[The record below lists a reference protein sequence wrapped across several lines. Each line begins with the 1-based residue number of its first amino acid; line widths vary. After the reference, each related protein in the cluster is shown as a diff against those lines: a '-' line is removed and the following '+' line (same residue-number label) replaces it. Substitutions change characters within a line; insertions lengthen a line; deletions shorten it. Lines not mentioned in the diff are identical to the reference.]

1 MSELTGRV
9 VVVTG
14 AASGL
19 GAATAGVLAGAGATV
34 VIADVA
40 EDAAKR
46 VATDIE
52 SSGGRA
58 TAAVVDLTA
67 AEQIEELLRGAR
79 EQHGRLDAL
88 VNNAGVDRTVGIDE
102 LTVQEWDHILGVNL
116 RAPFIASKHALEIM
130 KRQGSGHIVNIA
142 STAAKR
148 AWANASAYH
157 ASKWGLLG
165 FTHALH
171 TEARPHNV
179 KVTAVVSGGMRTPFL
194 LERFP
199 DLDLGVLQDPRNVA
213 ETIRFVLTQPD
224 ETVIP
229 EVMVLPMR
237 ETSWP

>member
-1 MSELTGRV
+1 VTGLTDRV
-9 VVVTG
+9 VLVTG

-19 GAATAGVLAGAGATV
+19 GAATARVLAAAGAAV
-34 VIADVA
+34 VIADIA
-40 EDAAKR
+40 EPAAKK
-46 VATDIE
+46 VAADIE
-52 SSGGRA
+52 SAGGRA
-58 TAAVVDLTA
+58 AAAMVDLTVGG
-67 AEQIEELLRGAR
+67 QIEEVVRAAT

-88 VNNAGVDRTVGIDE
+88 INNAGIDRTVGVGE
-102 LTVQEWDHILGVNL
+102 LRIEEWDRILAVNL
-116 RAPFIASKHALEIM
+116 RAPFIASKHALEVM
-130 KRQGSGHIVNIA
+130 KRQGFGHIVNIT

-165 FTHALH
+165 FSHALH

-179 KVTAVVSGGMRTPFL
+179 KVTAVVSGGMQTPFL

-199 DLDLGVLQDPRNVA
+199 DLDLGTLQDPRNVA
-213 ETIRFVLTQPD
+213 ETIRFVLMQPN

-229 EVMVLPMR
+229 EVLVLPMR

>member
-1 MSELTGRV
+1 MIGLEDRV
-9 VVVTG
+9 VLVTG

-19 GAATAGVLAGAGATV
+19 GKATARVLAAAGGVV
-34 VIADVA
+34 VIADIA
-40 EDAAKR
+40 DPPAKR
-46 VATDIE
+46 VVADIE

-58 TAAVVDLTA
+58 TAALVDLTVGD
-67 AEQIEELLRGAR
+67 QVEELVRAAT

-88 VNNAGVDRTVGIDE
+88 VNNAGIDRTVGVDE
-102 LTVQEWDHILGVNL
+102 LSIEEWDRILAVNL
-116 RAPFIASKHALEIM
+116 RAPFIASKHALEVM
-130 KRQGSGHIVNIA
+130 KRQGSGHIVNIT

-199 DLDLGVLQDPRNVA
+199 DLDLGTLQDPHNVS

-229 EVMVLPMR
+229 EVLVLPMR
-237 ETSWP
+237 E